1 MDVLKAVKFF
11 NNKTMEKESVITD
24 VDLREI
30 DAAMENRTIPPE
42 CRECKNK
49 KPENCNTCPVLN
61 PQFDGV

>member
-42 CRECKNK
+42 CRECKN
-49 KPENCNTCPVLN
+49 NTCPVLN